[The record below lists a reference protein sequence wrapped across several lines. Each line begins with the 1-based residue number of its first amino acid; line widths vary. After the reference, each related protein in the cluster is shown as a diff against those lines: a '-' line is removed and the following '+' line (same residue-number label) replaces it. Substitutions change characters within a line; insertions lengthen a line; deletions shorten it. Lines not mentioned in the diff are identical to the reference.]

1 MGFYG
6 GKDSQGQTWGP
17 VNIAGC
23 WATAEKE
30 MNKWIA
36 VDKDHVDGGLT
47 GTITDLHGVGNWTTS
62 GADCL
67 DITDMECPRDPEP
80 VDATALQVGPGDE
93 EITATTTS
101 RAQRKRWSGSDTAVA
116 WRACGVRWG
125 HLGGGSG
132 WFR

>member
-1 MGFYG
+1 M
-6 GKDSQGQTWGP
+6 TWRP
-17 VNIAGC
+17 ASIAGC
-23 WATAEKE
+23 WTRAEKE
-30 MNKWIA
+30 LSKWIA
-36 VDKDHVDGGLT
+36 AGRGRADDGLT
-47 GTITDLHGVGNWTTS
+47 GEITGLHGIGNWTTS
-62 GADCL
+62 GDDCFH
-67 DITDMECPRDPEP
+67 ITDMGCLRDPEP

-101 RAQRKRWSGSDTAVA
+101 RAQRKRRSGSDTAVA

>member
-17 VNIAGC
+17 ANIAGC
-23 WATAEKE
+23 WAPAEKE

-36 VDKDHVDGGLT
+36 AGMGQPDGSLT
-47 GTITDLHGVGNWTTS
+47 GAITDLHGVGNWTTS

-93 EITATTTS
+93 ENY
-101 RAQRKRWSGSDTAVA
+101 SDDNESSAEEEEV
-116 WRACGVRWG
+116 GE
-125 HLGGGSG
+125 
-132 WFR
+132 

>member
-30 MNKWIA
+30 MDKWIA

-93 EITATTTS
+93 ENYSDDSESSAEEEEVGECC
-101 RAQRKRWSGSDTAVA
+101 RSGL
-116 WRACGVRWG
+116 ACVWG
-125 HLGGGSG
+125 SLGPLGGGVG
-132 WFR
+132 VV

>member
-6 GKDSQGQTWGP
+6 GKDSQGQTLGP

-47 GTITDLHGVGNWTTS
+47 GAITDLHGVGN
-62 GADCL
+62 
-67 DITDMECPRDPEP
+67 
-80 VDATALQVGPGDE
+80 
-93 EITATTTS
+93 
-101 RAQRKRWSGSDTAVA
+101 
-116 WRACGVRWG
+116 
-125 HLGGGSG
+125 
-132 WFR
+132 

>member
-36 VDKDHVDGGLT
+36 VDKDHVEGGLT
-47 GTITDLHGVGNWTTS
+47 GTITDLHGVGNWTTP

-80 VDATALQVGPGDE
+80 VDATALQAGPGDE
-93 EITATTTS
+93 ENY
-101 RAQRKRWSGSDTAVA
+101 SDDNESSAEEEEV
-116 WRACGVRWG
+116 GE
-125 HLGGGSG
+125 
-132 WFR
+132 